1 MVNHEVGDQEQ
12 FHYTWIQDAVLIE
25 RLELGPP
32 IMSRAILQKCVL
44 SPYLVRISHVDLDMF
59 HFRLL
64 STGSFLLPLP
74 GYLTKMNRQGMQIA
88 HVKI

>member
-32 IMSRAILQKCVL
+32 IMSRVKQFYKSVSFHRTWSGSPMSTSICFILDFFPLAAVFFR
-44 SPYLVRISHVDLDMF
+44 SLVI
-59 HFRLL
+59 
-64 STGSFLLPLP
+64 
-74 GYLTKMNRQGMQIA
+74 
-88 HVKI
+88 

>member
-32 IMSRAILQKCVL
+32 IMSRVKQFYKSV
-44 SPYLVRISHVDLDMF
+44 SFHLVRISHVDLDMF
-59 HFRLL
+59 HFRL
-64 STGSFLLPLP
+64 STGSCLLSLP

>member
-64 STGSFLLPLP
+64 STGSCLLSLSR
-74 GYLTKMNRQGMQIA
+74 YFTKMNRQGMQVA

>member
-32 IMSRAILQKCVL
+32 IMSRVKQFYKSVSFHRTWSGSPMSTSICFILDFFPLAAVFFR
-44 SPYLVRISHVDLDMF
+44 SLD
-59 HFRLL
+59 
-64 STGSFLLPLP
+64 
-74 GYLTKMNRQGMQIA
+74 I
-88 HVKI
+88 

>member
-32 IMSRAILQKCVL
+32 IMSRVKQFYKSVSFHRTWSGSPMSTSICFILDFFPL
-44 SPYLVRISHVDLDMF
+44 AAFFFRSLD
-59 HFRLL
+59 
-64 STGSFLLPLP
+64 
-74 GYLTKMNRQGMQIA
+74 I
-88 HVKI
+88 